1 VYDKETIDRLF
12 TEYCATEDPKIF
24 EELIG
29 ACRPLVSVILS
40 KYPSYSPWFEDISQ
54 EVLLKMWKNLR
65 NPDQL
70 KRHLVAPTNFLYT
83 RIWPYIYYSLAG
95 VSKQNGIPMAL
106 SEKER
111 LIIKLKEDEELSFD
125 QISEAT
131 ELAPST
137 VRCLFYIGRQKRDR
151 MIRID
156 SDDQRGTGEVIGEF
170 LDPAKQLEI
179 SETRKGWCLKVLDRL
194 SSHPYYKNNRK
205 ALARVKKLLQEVLEE
220 SGVDDQ
226 S

>member
-1 VYDKETIDRLF
+1 MYDKETIDRLF
-12 TEYCATEDPKIF
+12 RKYCETGDPKVF

-29 ACRPLVSVILS
+29 ACRPLVTVILS
-40 KYPSYSPWFEDISQ
+40 KYPSHMPWFEDISQ
-54 EVLLKMWKNLR
+54 DVLLKMWKNLS

-70 KRHLVAPTNFLYT
+70 KRHLVAPTNFLYS
-83 RIWPYIYYSLAG
+83 RIWPYIYYSLEG

-111 LIIKLKEDEELSFD
+111 LIIKLKEEGELSFD
-125 QISEAT
+125 RIAEAT

-137 VRCLFYIGRQKRDR
+137 VKCLFYIGRQKRDR
-151 MIRID
+151 MIRMD
-156 SDDQRGTGEVIGEF
+156 PDDQRGTGEVIGEF
-170 LDPAKQLEI
+170 LDPAKQLEVR
-179 SETRKGWCLKVLDRL
+179 ETRKEWCLKVLDRL
-194 SSHPYYKNNRK
+194 SSHLYYKNNRK